1 MKRHIKKD
9 DLDVVLAM
17 LAYAAKS
24 RNQIMTEL
32 WFHPSMQY
40 AHLSKGGHKEV
51 ISGLRSKIFE
61 EQYRMLS
68 SELMRDRFPLISKI
82 VKYDVS
88 MQQKCVMILIS
99 IGIPVPMIADITM
112 VAAGRVRIIMN
123 EYPELFK

>member
-40 AHLSKGGHKEV
+40 AHLIKGGHKEV

-88 MQQKCVMILIS
+88 MQQKCAMILIT
-99 IGIPVPMIADITM
+99 IGMPVPIIADITM
-112 VAAGRVRIIMN
+112 VAAGRVRIIMK

>member
-32 WFHPSMQY
+32 WFHPYMQY
-40 AHLSKGGHKEV
+40 AHISKGGHKEL
-51 ISGLRSKIFE
+51 ISGLRSRIFE
-61 EQYRMLS
+61 EQHRILS
-68 SELMRDRFPLISKI
+68 SEYMKDRYPLISKI
-82 VKYDVS
+82 EKYDVS

-112 VAAGRVRIIMN
+112 VAAGRVRIIMK